1 MTQVVWRLWL
11 PVLLLL
17 LWEIAGRA
25 EWLDALFFPHPSR
38 VGGALAAMIESGE
51 WGRVV
56 VETMT
61 RSLMGFALGSLC
73 GLAMGIVTG
82 LWVGARRSVEWMIS
96 ALLSSPKITLLPLL
110 ILALGVGELPKMLLV
125 AIAAFV
131 VVALQTADAVRQV
144 PSTFVEMGRNYGAKG
159 ASMLRWVYL
168 PAVLPHVLSALRIA
182 LGRSLGV
189 AVSVELVTGSGGL
202 GHMIW
207 RGWQAFATERVYVG
221 VLTTAL
227 LGATLHLIG
236 AAIERRLV
244 AWKRR

>member
-1 MTQVVWRLWL
+1 MKYFAARLWL
-11 PVLLLL
+11 PALLLTI
-17 LWEIAGRA
+17 WECAGRA
-25 EWLDALFFPHPSR
+25 GWTDPLFFPEPSR
-38 VGGALAAMIESGE
+38 VGAAMAAMIASGE

-56 VETMT
+56 VETMSRT
-61 RSLMGFALGSLC
+61 AAGFALGSFG
-73 GLAMGIVTG
+73 GLTIGIVIG
-82 LWVGARRSVEWMIS
+82 LWAVARRSVEWMIA

-110 ILALGVGELPKMLLV
+110 ILALGVGELPKVLLV

-144 PSTFVEMGRNYGAKG
+144 PAPFVEMGRTYGAKG
-159 ASMLRWVYL
+159 ASMIRWIYI
-168 PAVLPHVLSALRIA
+168 PAVLPHLLSAMRIA
-182 LGRSLGV
+182 LGRALGV

-221 VLTTAL
+221 VATTAL
-227 LGATLHLIG
+227 LGALLHLIG

-244 AWKRR
+244 PWKRS